1 MKTSL
6 NRNVLLGLLGDR
18 WAMLRGALGLAG
30 AYLRQGQR
38 AEAREALAFA
48 VRVLAWAAEDLRDF
62 LRGRLP

>member
-1 MKTSL
+1 MNMKK
-6 NRNVLLGLLGDR
+6 NIFCDLLGHR

-30 AYLRQGQR
+30 AYLRQGRR

-62 LRGRLP
+62 LRERLP

>member
-1 MKTSL
+1 MKKKNL
-6 NRNVLLGLLGDR
+6 IILLGLLGDR

>member
-1 MKTSL
+1 MKK
-6 NRNVLLGLLGDR
+6 NMVIFCGLLEHR
-18 WAMLRGALGLAG
+18 WEMLRGALGLAG
-30 AYLRQGQR
+30 TYLRQGRR

>member
-1 MKTSL
+1 MKK
-6 NRNVLLGLLGDR
+6 NMVIFLGLLEHR

-30 AYLRQGQR
+30 TYLRQGRR

>member
-1 MKTSL
+1 MKK
-6 NRNVLLGLLGDR
+6 NVVIFCGLLEHR

-30 AYLRQGQR
+30 AYLRQGRR
-38 AEAREALAFA
+38 AEAREVLAFA